1 MKKYVPILL
10 LCAMPALF
18 NSCRNYIRGS
28 GEPTMA
34 TRNVEPFN
42 SLELNLDADV
52 VITDSMDQSFMIS
65 AQENLMPVIDARV
78 KSKKLIISSDK
89 HIMDS
94 KPIILYISVN
104 RLNAL
109 ELNGSGNIRS
119 SNTIK
124 TGTIQLE
131 INGSGNMDM
140 DIICDHL
147 KADVS
152 GSGNLQ
158 IRGNSNSSAMDI
170 SGSGVIEAMEHRT
183 GDCQASVSGSGQA
196 RIFPSGVL
204 KASVTGSGTIQYKG
218 SPSNILPSV
227 SGSGSIE
234 KSE

>member
-1 MKKYVPILL
+1 MLL
-10 LCAMPALF
+10 LFAMPALF
-18 NSCRNYIRGS
+18 NSCRNNIRGS

-34 TRNVEPFN
+34 TRNVEHFN
-42 SLELNLDADV
+42 AIELDLDADV
-52 VITDSMDQSFMIS
+52 IITDSMEQSFMIS

-89 HIMDS
+89 NIVTS
-94 KPIILYISVN
+94 KPIILYISAN
-104 RLNAL
+104 RLNEV

-119 SNTIK
+119 ANTIK
-124 TGTIQLE
+124 TGTIKLE
-131 INGSGNMDM
+131 LNGSGNTDL
-140 DIICDHL
+140 DVVCDHL
-147 KADVS
+147 RADLS

-158 IRGNSNSSAMDI
+158 IRGNSNTSVMDI
-170 SGSGVIEAMEHRT
+170 SGSGVIEAFEHRT
-183 GDCQASVSGSGQA
+183 GDCQASVSGSGRA